1 MEKSMKQI
9 AKTAALAVG
18 LLSFGA
24 VAANADC
31 HARKTTG
38 TVLGA
43 AGGGVLGNVITHGSV
58 IGTIGG
64 AVVGGVAGH
73 EIGRSGCTHVAYY
86 HHRRYY
92 VDRNGHRHYYRVAT
106 R

>member
-1 MEKSMKQI
+1 MNQI
-9 AKTAALAVG
+9 AKAAALTLG
-18 LLSFGA
+18 LLGLSS
-24 VAANADC
+24 AAASADC

-43 AGGGVLGNVITHGSV
+43 AGGGVIGNVVTHGSAL
-58 IGTIGG
+58 GTVAG
-64 AVVGGVAGH
+64 VVGGGIVGH
-73 EIGRSGCTHVAYY
+73 EVARSGCTRRVAYR

-92 VDRNGHRHYYRVAT
+92 VDRYGHRHYYHVAT